1 MKGMDKL
8 GWMGWRWGVRK
19 QRKTLRLITT
29 RLLNE
34 QGGFKFE
41 NLANDFYLVKSE
53 SVHF

>member
-29 RLLNE
+29 RRLSE